1 MTLRDFML
9 FILLAAI
16 WGASYLF
23 VRIAAPVLGAF
34 LLVDLR
40 VLIAGIALL
49 IYALFTHQLPAL
61 RGRWGALFLLSL
73 VNVVIPFV
81 LITNS
86 TVKLNASTAAILN
99 ATTPLFTALVSA
111 FWLKQPLSG
120 FKLMGFVL
128 GLLGVVVLVGWNPLG
143 LTATV
148 VWATCGSLIG
158 ALCYGIGAVYIKVA
172 FQGVTP
178 FAMTIGQQFAAGAIM
193 FPLALTAPPTQPTTW
208 LVVWAMLIL
217 GVLCTGLA
225 YLIYF
230 DLINRTGPTSA
241 MSVAFLIPVFGTLW
255 GVLFLHEQLRLS
267 LLIGMIIILA
277 GVSLVTGVVLPK
289 ARIRPVV
296 SPVGQ

>member
-1 MTLRDFML
+1 MTLRDFVL

-40 VLIAGIALL
+40 VLIAGVALL
-49 IYALFTHQLPAL
+49 IYALCTRQLPAL
-61 RGRWGALFLLSL
+61 RGRWRALFLLSL

-81 LITNS
+81 LIANS

-111 FWLKQPLSG
+111 LWLKQRLSRLKLLG
-120 FKLMGFVL
+120 FFL

-143 LTATV
+143 LTQTV
-148 VWATCGSLIG
+148 VLAVCGSLIG

-172 FQGVTP
+172 FQGVAP
-178 FAMTIGQQFAAGAIM
+178 FDMTIGQQFAAGAIM
-193 FPLALTAPPTQPTTW
+193 LPLALSAPPHQSTTL
-208 LVVWAMLIL
+208 LVAGAMLAL
-217 GVLCTGLA
+217 GVVCTGLA

-230 DLINRTGPTSA
+230 DLIQRAGPTSA
-241 MSVAFLIPVFGTLW
+241 MSVTFLIPFFGTLW
-255 GVLFLHEQLRLS
+255 GVLFLHEPLRTS
-267 LLIGMIIILA
+267 LLIGMAIILA
-277 GVSLVTGVVLPK
+277 GVCLVTGVALPK
-289 ARIRPVV
+289 AKPRVV
-296 SPVGQ
+296 VPA